1 MAAHIHREKTGKI
14 VGNKLEPDVKRMR
27 DIKFRH
33 NEKTNRPFFPREKA
47 GMRGYNYSSYE
58 ALIISSFRTN
68 PGLDPGEDP
77 ESICYESVRY

>member
-47 GMRGYNYSSYE
+47 GMRGYN
-58 ALIISSFRTN
+58 
-68 PGLDPGEDP
+68 
-77 ESICYESVRY
+77 